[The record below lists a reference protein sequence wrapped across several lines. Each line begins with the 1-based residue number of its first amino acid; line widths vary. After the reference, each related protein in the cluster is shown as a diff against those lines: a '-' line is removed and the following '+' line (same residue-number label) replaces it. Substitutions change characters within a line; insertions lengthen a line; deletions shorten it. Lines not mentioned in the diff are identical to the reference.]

1 MFDEKEALRYPL
13 FADDFGDPS
22 DVVLSDKIVT
32 ARSGH
37 ICVECLSPITVGARH
52 RVHRGI
58 YDGAVRMYRF
68 CPDCCAAM
76 AAVFNG
82 QPDAMEARWAVRQQ
96 AVTVQA
102 AMEGA

>member
-1 MFDEKEALRYPL
+1 MFDEKEALHYPL
-13 FADDFGDPS
+13 FADDFGNPS

-32 ARSGH
+32 ARNGH
-37 ICVECLSPITVGARH
+37 ICTECLSLIAVGVRH

-82 QPDAMEARWAVRQQ
+82 KPDAMGERWVVRQQ
-96 AVTVQA
+96 ALTKRA